1 MALPITIPNTF
12 ANATVSIPL
21 SQLDQ
26 NFTVVKN
33 AINGIGN
40 GTESLSNV
48 SITGGTATNVSINNG
63 STTGTRVNPRVVAI
77 TTAANITPTG
87 NTADQY
93 NVTALSS
100 DAIVE
105 APTGT
110 PVSGQKLIIR
120 IKDDGTVRNLT
131 WDAIYRVI
139 GATLPAVTIS
149 NKTVYVGCIYNT
161 NDSVWDVVGVAQEI

>member
-12 ANATVSIPL
+12 ANATVSLPL

-40 GTESLSNV
+40 GSEALANV
-48 SITGGTATNVSINNG
+48 NVTGGTANALAITNG
-63 STTGTRVNPRVVAI
+63 STTGTRINPRVVAI
-77 TTAANITPTG
+77 TTSANITPTSD
-87 NTADQY
+87 TADQY
-93 NVTALSS
+93 NVTSLNSNAT
-100 DAIVE
+100 VE
-105 APTGT
+105 APSGT

-131 WDAIYRVI
+131 WNAIYRIV
-139 GATLPAVTIS
+139 GTTLPVVTVS
-149 NKTVYVGCIYNT
+149 NKTVYVGCIWNS
-161 NDSVWDVVGVAQEI
+161 NDTVWDVVGVAQEV